1 MLRRATRSGRGPLR
15 ALRRLCR
22 ACEGVSLIEFAMMA
36 PIITFLMLGG
46 IETGRYVLL
55 QQKLSRLAIST
66 SDLMSRAQAATVE
79 DIEQVFAAAEYSMQ
93 PFALG
98 EDGIIYITSVTSDDN
113 PGAQPRVDW
122 QQSGGGTASHASQVG
137 SPPNGN
143 GNGPPANLPD
153 GFELEPDQN
162 IIVVEVY
169 YDYTPFFF
177 DGVMEPKTVG
187 QRALHRPR
195 LVPLNELRTDPAP

>member
-36 PIITFLMLGG
+36 PVITFLMLGG
-46 IETGRYVLL
+46 VETGRYVLL

-98 EDGIIYITSVTSDDN
+98 EDGIIYITSVTSDDDV
-113 PGAQPRVDW
+113 AAIPRVDW
-122 QQSGGGTASHASQVG
+122 QRSGGGTLSHASQVG
-137 SPPNGN
+137 STEGS
-143 GNGPPANLPD
+143 PATLPD
-153 GFELEPDQN
+153 GFDLEPDQN

-177 DGVMEPKTVG
+177 DGVMQPKTVG

-195 LVPLNELRTDPAP
+195 LVPLNELKTQ